1 MRTCGWIQ
9 LLLIE
14 IKMSPPHALATLS
27 KVYALV
33 CGLHNFMCCPFFQIV
48 FIIKSIF
55 PLWQFLSNLQAELE
69 TLDRMVRCF
78 RGEKCNFI
86 LRLILWNLK
95 LVINTTSSF
104 AASQPSHT
112 GSCRSDLS
120 VISSFP
126 GRIWLCSA
134 AAELRFPPGMSLAPF
149 HVFSVP
155 ELSHQW
161 FCLS

>member
-1 MRTCGWIQ
+1 MCRWIQ

-14 IKMSPPHALATLS
+14 IKISPPHALATLS

-55 PLWQFLSNLQAELE
+55 PLWQFLSNLRAELE

-112 GSCRSDLS
+112 GSCLL
-120 VISSFP
+120 ICLLFQ
-126 GRIWLCSA
+126 A
-134 AAELRFPPGMSLAPF
+134 ALAEFGCVQQQQNFVFPPGMSLAPF

-155 ELSHQW
+155 ELW